1 MAFLGRDELINAFEL
16 LDAEL
21 GRVGVAVDLFV
32 VGGAAMAIAYDARRT
47 TTDVDAVFVPSKEV
61 RIAASRVAEELG
73 LEDD

>member
-47 TTDVDAVFVPSKEV
+47 TTDVDAALFAPRKSE
-61 RIAASRVAEELG
+61 SRRRESLRS
-73 LEDD
+73 LD